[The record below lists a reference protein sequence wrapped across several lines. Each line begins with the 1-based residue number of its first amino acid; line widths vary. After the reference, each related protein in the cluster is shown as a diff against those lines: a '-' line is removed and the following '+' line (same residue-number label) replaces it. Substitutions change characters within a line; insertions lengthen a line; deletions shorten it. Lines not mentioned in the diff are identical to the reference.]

1 MKIRALAFAVLT
13 ICCGSAA
20 YAETATT
27 VTVTATQSRDDS
39 AYLQRI
45 APQYLSVAGSQD
57 NLASLTSG
65 LRTGTPITLSTT
77 NPDGTGGTPLTF
89 TSPTKPM
96 GYGNISHAL
105 DYATRDLAAAGVSS
119 PTSDQL
125 HAALMG
131 GTVTNAAGETTVL
144 PGVLQ
149 LRSQGMGWGQI
160 AHQLNISPSP
170 HANAA
175 AAGSGIT
182 TAGSAASSVS
192 SAAKPGGSGVV
203 TANGNGLSHAK
214 YSGGDG
220 AKSGIVTAGGAG
232 TGLGGG
238 ITNGNGGGMA
248 NGVAAGHISTAGGG
262 SGHGNAY
269 GKSKN

>member
-1 MKIRALAFAVLT
+1 MKIRTLVFAVLAV
-13 ICCGSAA
+13 CSSAA
-20 YAETATT
+20 YAETSTT

-45 APQYLSVAGSQD
+45 EPQYLTVAGSHD

-65 LRTGTPITLSTT
+65 LRTGSPITLTTT

-96 GYGNISHAL
+96 GYGNVSHAL

-131 GTVTNAAGETTVL
+131 GSVTNAAGETTVL

-170 HANAA
+170 HAKSAL

-182 TAGSAASSVS
+182 TAGAAASGVS
-192 SAAKPGGSGVV
+192 SAAKPSGSGVV
-203 TANGNGLSHAK
+203 TAGGNGISHTK
-214 YSGGDG
+214 YSGGYG
-220 AKSGIVTAGGAG
+220 KSGIVTAGGGSAN
-232 TGLGGG
+232 LGAG
-238 ITNGNGGGMA
+238 ITNGNGGSNAG
-248 NGVAAGHISTAGGG
+248 GVAAGHISTAGGG

>member
-1 MKIRALAFAVLT
+1 MKIRTFAFALLAA
-13 ICCGSAA
+13 CCGSAF
-20 YAETATT
+20 AETSTT
-27 VTVTATQSRDDS
+27 VTVAATQHDDS

-45 APQYLSVAGSQD
+45 EPQYLSVAGSHD

-65 LRTGTPITLSTT
+65 LRTGSPITLVTA
-77 NPDGTGGTPLTF
+77 NPDGTSGTPLTF
-89 TSPTKPM
+89 NSPTKPM

-105 DYATRDLAAAGVSS
+105 DYATRDLAAAGVTS

-131 GTVTNAAGETTVL
+131 GSVTNAAGETTVL

-160 AHQLNISPSP
+160 AHQLNISSSP
-170 HANAA
+170 HAKSAL

-182 TAGSAASSVS
+182 SAGAAAGSVS
-192 SAAKPGGSGVV
+192 SAAKPAGPGVV
-203 TANGNGLSHAK
+203 TANGNGLSHAN
-214 YSGGDG
+214 YSGG

-232 TGLGGG
+232 TGVGSG

-248 NGVAAGHISTAGGG
+248 NGVAAGHIGTAGGG